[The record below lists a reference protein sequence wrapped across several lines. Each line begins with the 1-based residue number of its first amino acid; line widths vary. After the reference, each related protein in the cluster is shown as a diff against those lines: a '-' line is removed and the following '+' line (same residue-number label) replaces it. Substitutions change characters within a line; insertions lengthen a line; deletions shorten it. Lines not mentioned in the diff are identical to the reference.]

1 MNEREVRISA
11 ARYADYDDCLAAAA
25 DDYAAANDLAGWDLS
40 PRWADEQRDTI
51 VLTVPAMPA
60 ALTDDG
66 QAAVREFV
74 GRHGKPGTNTDA
86 WLSDA
91 ERAAMDARPGD
102 DIVIEIGAQYAADG
116 RPHTLVLRREWL
128 NAPCF

>member
-1 MNEREVRISA
+1 MIEIKIDA
-11 ARYADYDDCLAAAA
+11 ARYADYEDCLAAAA

-40 PRWADEQRDTI
+40 PCWADDQRDTI
-51 VLTVPAMPA
+51 VLTVPATSV

-74 GRHGKPGTNTDA
+74 GRYGKPGTDA
-86 WLSDA
+86 EAWFSDA
-91 ERAAMDARPGD
+91 EQAAMGARPGD

-116 RPHTLVLRREWL
+116 RPHTLVLRREWF

>member
-1 MNEREVRISA
+1 MIEIKIQIAA
-11 ARYADYDDCLAAAA
+11 ARYADYADCLTAAA
-25 DDYAAANDLAGWDLS
+25 DECAEEHGLQGWDLS

-86 WLSDA
+86 WFSDA

-102 DIVIEIGAQYAADG
+102 DIVIEIGEAYAADG
-116 RPHTLVLRREWL
+116 RLHTLVLRREW
-128 NAPCF
+128 FR